1 MKHILVAGGSGNI
14 GSFLKKTFSP
24 NDFIFISSKDCDL
37 ISNDSIKEYF
47 THSKKF
53 DILIYLVGL
62 AHRKG
67 KKSDLNEFNNVN
79 YETLVNLLTFLG
91 SVSKLPDKIIFAST
105 TSVYGEKYDQIIYD
119 ENTMPKPFSPYAITK
134 LKAEEYLLKNYSE
147 RSWIIRFASSYS
159 PEFLINIYRRTKIGG
174 RFYKVGKG
182 VKKLSLCSFE
192 NIRVAFQE
200 IVNENVPIGV
210 YNLSDTKHYSYN
222 ELLAW
227 QGASFTLRVPKNIV
241 KILYYFGK
249 LFGNNFLK
257 ENTIKLL
264 TDNIYPNN
272 KITAFI
278 ELPYVLN
285 DVQQNHSGIL

>member
-14 GSFLKKTFSP
+14 GSFLKQTFST

-37 ISNDSIKEYF
+37 FSNDSIKKYF
-47 THSKKF
+47 TKLKKI
-53 DILIYLVGL
+53 DVLIYLVGL

-79 YETLVNLLTFLG
+79 YETLVNLLSFLG

-119 ENTMPKPFSPYAITK
+119 ENTAPLPFSPYAITK

-147 RSWIIRFASSYS
+147 RSWIIRFASAYS
-159 PEFLINIYRRTKIGG
+159 PDFLMNIYRRTKIVG

-182 VKKLSLCSFE
+182 VKKLSLCNFE

-200 IVNENVPIGV
+200 IVNDNVPNGV
-210 YNLSDTKHYSYN
+210 YNLSDTKFYSYN

-227 QGASFTLRVPKNIV
+227 QGASFTHRVPKIIV
-241 KILYYFGK
+241 KILYYLGK
-249 LFGNNFLK
+249 LLGNIFLK

-264 TDNIYPNN
+264 TDNIYPND
-272 KITAFI
+272 KITTFI

-285 DVQQNHSGIL
+285 DVKLEQSGIS